1 MGYRSLIEDCV
12 VLEQSN
18 GDGDFRAALSVVQQ
32 EQHGGG
38 AAPMRNITFRNIL
51 IDDIQ
56 PTGRPICVEQT
67 QQKNGCTMEDI
78 LFQNITIR
86 DKSDGRYKSTV
97 VTNNSWISRLT
108 FDNVT
113 YNGVKILGEGDRL
126 HISGNAEVFYK

>member
-1 MGYRSLIEDCV
+1 
-12 VLEQSN
+12 
-18 GDGDFRAALSVVQQ
+18 
-32 EQHGGG
+32 
-38 AAPMRNITFRNIL
+38 MRNITFRNIL